1 MTTIN
6 IYLKRWHEQILK
18 EIEAIRAG
26 GDVAPE
32 GISIVTYYSGKKRGN
47 YVYYRLVAAEPIFE
61 GRNGK
66 KTNTRHLGAA
76 GSLKTISAINTVKR
90 RRNIKLLE
98 KLSVQIEQTL
108 YEMEVMEVWAK
119 ISHHFLKNVT
129 KTYLDIR
136 SGRRRKNQQ
145 DFSQGVKFY

>member
-108 YEMEVMEVWAK
+108 YEMEVMEV
-119 ISHHFLKNVT
+119 
-129 KTYLDIR
+129 
-136 SGRRRKNQQ
+136 
-145 DFSQGVKFY
+145 